1 MSETKESLLEKIA
14 EKVSVNL
21 SELFKKKIEL
31 ETAKLVNGVTVE
43 YEGEDVFIL
52 NDEGERLP
60 APEGE
65 HELEDGRILVVR
77 EEGKLGEI
85 KEKESEEVEAKEEE
99 KEMQEFASKD
109 EVEQLKKEVEEL
121 KSMMKPKEKM
131 AQEEKPEETELK
143 KEEPKKE
150 EVQLNADDA
159 KRVNHSPEKKV
170 EQKVKQNFSKNFGTT
185 KDRVFARIA
194 NK

>member
-52 NDEGERLP
+52 NEEGERLP

-65 HELEDGRILVVR
+65 HELEDGRILVVK
-77 EEGKLGEI
+77 EEGKLDEI
-85 KEKESEEVEAKEEE
+85 KEKEAEEVEAKEEE
-99 KEMQEFASKD
+99 KKEMQEFASKD

-121 KSMMKPKEKM
+121 KSMMKPKEEM
-131 AQEEKPEETELK
+131 AKEETQL
-143 KEEPKKE
+143 KKE

>member
-21 SELFKKKIEL
+21 SELFKKKINL

-85 KEKESEEVEAKEEE
+85 KEKESEEVEAKEENEE
-99 KEMQEFASKD
+99 KQEFASKD

-121 KSMMKPKEKM
+121 KSMMKPKEEM
-131 AQEEKPEETELK
+131 AEEKPKETELK

-150 EVQLNADDA
+150 EVQLKADDA

-170 EQKVKQNFSKNFGTT
+170 ETKVKQNFSKNFGTT
-185 KDRVFARIA
+185 KERVFQRIA

>member
-52 NDEGERLP
+52 NDEGEKLP

-65 HELEDGRILVVR
+65 HELEDGRILVVK
-77 EEGKLGEI
+77 EEGKLDEI
-85 KEKESEEVEAKEEE
+85 KEKEAEEVEAKEEE
-99 KEMQEFASKD
+99 KKEMQEFASKD

-121 KSMMKPKEKM
+121 KSMMKPKEEM
-131 AQEEKPEETELK
+131 AKEEKPKETEL
-143 KEEPKKE
+143 KKE

>member
-65 HELEDGRILVVR
+65 HELEDGRILVVK
-77 EEGKLGEI
+77 EEGKLDEI
-85 KEKESEEVEAKEEE
+85 KEKEAEEVEAKEEE
-99 KEMQEFASKD
+99 KKEMQEFASKD

-121 KSMMKPKEKM
+121 KSMMKPKEEM
-131 AQEEKPEETELK
+131 AKEETELK

>member
-21 SELFKKKIEL
+21 SELFKKKINL

-85 KEKESEEVEAKEEE
+85 KEKESEEVEAKE
-99 KEMQEFASKD
+99 KQEFASKD

-121 KSMMKPKEKM
+121 KSMMKPKEEM
-131 AQEEKPEETELK
+131 AEEKPKETELK

-170 EQKVKQNFSKNFGTT
+170 ETKVKQNFSKNFGTT
-185 KDRVFARIA
+185 KERVFARLA

>member
-1 MSETKESLLEKIA
+1 MSETKESLLDKIA

-65 HELEDGRILVVR
+65 HELEDGRILVVS

-85 KEKESEEVEAKEEE
+85 KEKENEEVEAKEEE
-99 KEMQEFASKD
+99 KQEFASKD
-109 EVEQLKKEVEEL
+109 EVAQLKKEVEEL
-121 KSMMKPKEKM
+121 KSMMKPKEEM
-131 AQEEKPEETELK
+131 AKEETELK

-150 EVQLNADDA
+150 EVELKAEDA
-159 KRVNHSPEKKV
+159 KKVNHSPEKKV
-170 EQKVKQNFSKNFGTT
+170 ENKVKHNFNKTFGTT
-185 KDRVFARIA
+185 KERVFQRIA

>member
-65 HELEDGRILVVR
+65 HELEDGRILVVK
-77 EEGKLGEI
+77 EEGKLDEI
-85 KEKESEEVEAKEEE
+85 KEKEAEEVEAKEEE
-99 KEMQEFASKD
+99 KKEMQEFASKD

-121 KSMMKPKEKM
+121 KSMMKPKEEM
-131 AQEEKPEETELK
+131 AKEEKPKETEL
-143 KEEPKKE
+143 KKE